1 MLAKSTDQE
10 SIKGDI
16 DVLAV
21 ILEQERRSHCRIRS
35 LCFGLFMFSFAMLVG
50 AMAVIGYMFINSVN
64 GAADPESLMILQV
77 LAPLSAAMIGFFA
90 SWCAAHNCINSIDR
104 SLYAAQAQRYQL
116 FAGFV
121 GELQCASKKKRS
133 MLMDIVGSVIA

>member
-35 LCFGLFMFSFAMLVG
+35 LCFGLFMFSFAMLVC